1 MNEEILKDI
10 LKEMAKPPKHEIGFV
25 EARRTINDG
34 LVILG
39 MTATDIL
46 GFAKEA
52 NETKA
57 RRSRGSQ
64 AWFKKMYEDGW
75 RYAGNFEY
83 EGLLHKGFV
92 VMERELPNKRLEQL
106 IENLTE
112 EKVIRTS
119 SALEIDRG
127 PELPGIVAVPGSLK
141 SVKPIEERME
151 TTHKALKKMG
161 YKEDEISEYYTPEV
175 LPIKIP
181 IKLIEKVKEPKE
193 GFEPDIADF
202 ILDAQ
207 KGMKSLEE
215 QFFDETGR
223 NAIWRGNETKGFK
236 NWKENRD

>member
-1 MNEEILKDI
+1 MNEEILKEI
-10 LKEMAKPPKHEIGFV
+10 LKEMAKPPKHEVGFV

-52 NETKA
+52 NETRA

-83 EGLLHKGFV
+83 EGLLHAGFII
-92 VMERELPNKRLEQL
+92 MERELPNKRLEQL
-106 IENLTE
+106 IESLSKE
-112 EKVIRTS
+112 DKDPFQ
-119 SALEIDRG
+119 IDTPILGIDKG
-127 PELPGIVAVPGSLK
+127 PELPGRITLKDGVVQPKEKTELEIIKKKAEKFDSLK
-141 SVKPIEERME
+141 
-151 TTHKALKKMG
+151 
-161 YKEDEISEYYTPEV
+161 EYYTPKV
-175 LPIKIP
+175 PPIKIP
-181 IKLIEKVKEPKE
+181 YKLIEKVKEPKE
-193 GFEPDIADF
+193 GFEPDI
-202 ILDAQ
+202 DALIGESQ

-215 QFFDETGR
+215 LFFDETGR